1 MWELLAIATTRPVI
15 VALAIVGAVLVTAA
29 SLMRPKGNAAP
40 SPATAFMNRVG
51 YALTFASIALF
62 IVAGFMSGR

>member
-1 MWELLAIATTRPVI
+1 MWELLAVATSRPVI
-15 VALAIVGAVLVTAA
+15 VTLAILGAVLVTVA
-29 SLMRPKGNAAP
+29 SVMRPKGNGP
-40 SPATAFMNRVG
+40 PPLSTVFIIRVG